1 MSSDIKIKVQ
11 SFGRFLSNMVMPN
24 IGAFIAWGIITALF
38 IPTGWLPNE
47 TLAKLV
53 GPMITYL
60 LPLLIGYTGGK
71 LVGGERGGVVGAITT
86 MGVIVGADMPM
97 FLGSM
102 IAGPLGGWCIKHFDR
117 WVDGKI
123 KSGFE
128 MLVNNFSAGIIGM
141 ILAILAF
148 LGIGPIVEALSKM
161 LAAGV
166 NFMVVHDMLPLASIF
181 VEPAKILFL
190 NNAINHGIF
199 SPLGIQQSHELGKSI
214 FFLIEA
220 NPGPGMGVLLAYMF
234 FGRGSAKQSAGGAAI
249 IHFLGGIHEIYFPYV
264 LMNPRLILAVILGGM
279 TGVFTLTILGG
290 GLVSPASPGSI
301 LAVLAM
307 TPKGAYFANIAGVC
321 AAMAVSFVVS
331 AILLKTSKV
340 KEEDDIEAATRRMQD
355 MKAES
360 KGASPLSA
368 GDVTNDLSHVRK
380 IIVACDAGVFMS
392 SDIKIKVQ
400 SFGRFLSN
408 MVMPNIGAFIAW
420 GIITALFIP
429 TGWLP
434 NETLAKLVGPMITYL
449 LPLLI
454 GYTGGKLVGGERG
467 GVVGAITTMGVIV
480 GADMPMFLGSMIAGP
495 LGGWCIKHFDRWVD
509 GKIKSGFEMLV
520 NNFSA
525 GIIGM
530 ILAILAFLGIGP
542 IVEALSKMLAA
553 GVNFMVVHD
562 MLPLASIFV
571 EPAKIL
577 FLNNAIN
584 HGIFS
589 PLGIQQSH
597 ELGKSIFF
605 LIEANPG
612 PGMGVLLAYMFFGRG
627 SAKQS
632 AGGAAIIHFLG
643 GIHEIYFPYV
653 LMNPRLILAVILGG
667 MTGVFTLTIL
677 GGGLVSPASPGS
689 ILAVLAM
696 TPKGA
701 YFANIAGVC
710 AAMAVSFVVSAIL
723 LKTSKVKEEDDIEAA
738 TRRMQDMKAESKGA
752 SPLSAGDVTNDLS
765 HVRKIIVACDAGMGS
780 SAMGAGVLRKKIQDA
795 GLSQISVTNSAIN
808 NLPPD
813 VDLVITHR
821 DLTERAMR
829 QVPQAQ
835 HISLTNFLDSGLYTS
850 LTERLVAAQRHTAN
864 EEKVKDSLKDSF
876 DDSSA
881 NLFKLGAE
889 NIFLGR
895 KAATKEE
902 AIRFAGEQLVKG
914 GYVEPEY
921 VQAMLDREKLTPT
934 YLGESIAVPHGTVE
948 AKDRVLK
955 TGVVFCQYPEG
966 VRFGEEEDDIARLV
980 IGIAA
985 RNNEHIQ
992 VITSLTNALDD
1003 ESVIERLAHTTSV
1016 DEVLE
1021 LLAGRK

>member
-60 LPLLIGYTGGK
+60 LPLLIGYTGGR
-71 LVGGERGGVVGAITT
+71 LVGGDRGGVVGAITT

-97 FLGSM
+97 FLGAM
-102 IAGPLGGWCIKHFDR
+102 IAGPLGGWAIKHFDS

-148 LGIGPIVEALSKM
+148 LGIGPAVEVLSKI

-166 NFMVVHDMLPLASIF
+166 NFMVAHEMLPLASIF

-199 SPLGIQQSHELGKSI
+199 SPLGIQQSHEMGKSI

-264 LMNPRLILAVILGGM
+264 LMNPRLLLAVILGGM
-279 TGVFTLTILGG
+279 TGVFTLSVLNG

-307 TPKGAYFANIAGVC
+307 TPKGAYFANLTAIF
-321 AAMAVSFVVS
+321 AALIVSFVIS
-331 AILLKTSKV
+331 SILLKTSKV
-340 KEEDDIEAATRRMQD
+340 KEEDEDIEAATRRMQD
-355 MKAES
+355 MKAQS
-360 KGASPLSA
+360 KGA
-368 GDVTNDLSHVRK
+368 T
-380 IIVACDAGVFMS
+380 
-392 SDIKIKVQ
+392 
-400 SFGRFLSN
+400 
-408 MVMPNIGAFIAW
+408 
-420 GIITALFIP
+420 
-429 TGWLP
+429 
-434 NETLAKLVGPMITYL
+434 
-449 LPLLI
+449 
-454 GYTGGKLVGGERG
+454 
-467 GVVGAITTMGVIV
+467 
-480 GADMPMFLGSMIAGP
+480 
-495 LGGWCIKHFDRWVD
+495 
-509 GKIKSGFEMLV
+509 
-520 NNFSA
+520 
-525 GIIGM
+525 
-530 ILAILAFLGIGP
+530 
-542 IVEALSKMLAA
+542 
-553 GVNFMVVHD
+553 
-562 MLPLASIFV
+562 PLA
-571 EPAKIL
+571 
-577 FLNNAIN
+577 
-584 HGIFS
+584 
-589 PLGIQQSH
+589 
-597 ELGKSIFF
+597 
-605 LIEANPG
+605 
-612 PGMGVLLAYMFFGRG
+612 
-627 SAKQS
+627 
-632 AGGAAIIHFLG
+632 
-643 GIHEIYFPYV
+643 
-653 LMNPRLILAVILGG
+653 
-667 MTGVFTLTIL
+667 
-677 GGGLVSPASPGS
+677 
-689 ILAVLAM
+689 
-696 TPKGA
+696 
-701 YFANIAGVC
+701 
-710 AAMAVSFVVSAIL
+710 
-723 LKTSKVKEEDDIEAA
+723 
-738 TRRMQDMKAESKGA
+738 
-752 SPLSAGDVTNDLS
+752 AGDVTNDLS

-780 SAMGAGVLRKKIQDA
+780 SAMGAGVLRKKVQDA
-795 GLSQISVTNSAIN
+795 GLSNISVTNSAIN
-808 NLPPD
+808 SLPSD

-829 QVPQAQ
+829 QAPQAQ

-850 LTERLVAAQRHTAN
+850 LTERLVAAQRHTDN
-864 EEKVKDSLKDSF
+864 EAKVTSSLQDSF
-876 DDSSA
+876 DAPDS
-881 NLFKLGAE
+881 NLFKLSAD

-895 KAATKEE
+895 TASTKEE

-914 GYVEPEY
+914 GYVQPEY
-921 VQAMLDREKLTPT
+921 VDAMLEREKLTPT

-966 VRFGEEEDDIARLV
+966 VRFGEDEDDIARLV

-1003 ESVIERLAHTTSV
+1003 ETVIQRLAHTTSV
-1016 DEVLE
+1016 EEVLA
-1021 LLAGRK
+1021 LLGK

>member
-102 IAGPLGGWCIKHFDR
+102 IAGPLGGWAIKKFDV

-148 LGIGPIVEALSKM
+148 LGIGPAVEVLSKI

-166 NFMVVHDMLPLASIF
+166 NFMVAHDMLPLASIF

-199 SPLGIQQSHELGKSI
+199 SPLGIQQSHDLGKSI

-279 TGVFTLTILGG
+279 TGVFTLTLLNG

-307 TPKGAYFANIAGVC
+307 TPKGAYFANIAAIV

-331 AILLKTSKV
+331 AVLLKTSKV

-355 MKAES
+355 MKAQS
-360 KGASPLSA
+360 KGCATPLAA
-368 GDVTNDLSHVRK
+368 GDV
-380 IIVACDAGVFMS
+380 A
-392 SDIKIKVQ
+392 
-400 SFGRFLSN
+400 
-408 MVMPNIGAFIAW
+408 
-420 GIITALFIP
+420 
-429 TGWLP
+429 
-434 NETLAKLVGPMITYL
+434 
-449 LPLLI
+449 
-454 GYTGGKLVGGERG
+454 
-467 GVVGAITTMGVIV
+467 
-480 GADMPMFLGSMIAGP
+480 
-495 LGGWCIKHFDRWVD
+495 
-509 GKIKSGFEMLV
+509 
-520 NNFSA
+520 
-525 GIIGM
+525 
-530 ILAILAFLGIGP
+530 
-542 IVEALSKMLAA
+542 
-553 GVNFMVVHD
+553 
-562 MLPLASIFV
+562 
-571 EPAKIL
+571 
-577 FLNNAIN
+577 
-584 HGIFS
+584 
-589 PLGIQQSH
+589 
-597 ELGKSIFF
+597 
-605 LIEANPG
+605 
-612 PGMGVLLAYMFFGRG
+612 
-627 SAKQS
+627 
-632 AGGAAIIHFLG
+632 
-643 GIHEIYFPYV
+643 
-653 LMNPRLILAVILGG
+653 
-667 MTGVFTLTIL
+667 
-677 GGGLVSPASPGS
+677 
-689 ILAVLAM
+689 
-696 TPKGA
+696 
-701 YFANIAGVC
+701 
-710 AAMAVSFVVSAIL
+710 
-723 LKTSKVKEEDDIEAA
+723 
-738 TRRMQDMKAESKGA
+738 
-752 SPLSAGDVTNDLS
+752 NDLS

-780 SAMGAGVLRKKIQDA
+780 SAMGAGVLRKKVHDA
-795 GLSQISVTNSAIN
+795 GLSNISVTNCAIN

-850 LTERLVAAQRHTAN
+850 LTERLVAAQRHTDN
-864 EEKVKDSLKDSF
+864 EEKVRDSLKDSF
-876 DDSSA
+876 DASDT

-902 AIRFAGEQLVKG
+902 AILFAGEQLVKG

-921 VQAMLDREKLTPT
+921 VQAMLDREKLTST
-934 YLGESIAVPHGTVE
+934 YLGESIAVPHGTIE

-955 TGVVFCQYPEG
+955 TGIVFCQYPEG
-966 VRFGEEEDDIARLV
+966 VRFGEEEDEVARLV

-1003 ESVIERLAHTTSV
+1003 ESVIERLAKTTSV
-1016 DEVLE
+1016 EEVLT
-1021 LLAGRK
+1021 LLKA

>member
-71 LVGGERGGVVGAITT
+71 LIGGERGGVVGAITT

-97 FLGSM
+97 FLGAM
-102 IAGPLGGWCIKHFDR
+102 IAGPLGGWAIKHFDS

-148 LGIGPIVEALSKM
+148 LGIGPAVEVLSKI

-234 FGRGSAKQSAGGAAI
+234 FGRGNAKQSAGGAAI

-279 TGVFTLTILGG
+279 TGVFTLTILNG

-307 TPKGAYFANIAGVC
+307 TPKGAYFANIAAII

-340 KEEDDIEAATRRMQD
+340 KEEDDIDAATRRMQD

-360 KGASPLSA
+360 KGAATPLSA
-368 GDVTNDLSHVRK
+368 GA
-380 IIVACDAGVFMS
+380 VA
-392 SDIKIKVQ
+392 
-400 SFGRFLSN
+400 
-408 MVMPNIGAFIAW
+408 
-420 GIITALFIP
+420 
-429 TGWLP
+429 
-434 NETLAKLVGPMITYL
+434 
-449 LPLLI
+449 
-454 GYTGGKLVGGERG
+454 
-467 GVVGAITTMGVIV
+467 
-480 GADMPMFLGSMIAGP
+480 
-495 LGGWCIKHFDRWVD
+495 
-509 GKIKSGFEMLV
+509 
-520 NNFSA
+520 
-525 GIIGM
+525 
-530 ILAILAFLGIGP
+530 
-542 IVEALSKMLAA
+542 
-553 GVNFMVVHD
+553 
-562 MLPLASIFV
+562 
-571 EPAKIL
+571 
-577 FLNNAIN
+577 
-584 HGIFS
+584 
-589 PLGIQQSH
+589 
-597 ELGKSIFF
+597 
-605 LIEANPG
+605 
-612 PGMGVLLAYMFFGRG
+612 
-627 SAKQS
+627 
-632 AGGAAIIHFLG
+632 
-643 GIHEIYFPYV
+643 
-653 LMNPRLILAVILGG
+653 
-667 MTGVFTLTIL
+667 
-677 GGGLVSPASPGS
+677 
-689 ILAVLAM
+689 
-696 TPKGA
+696 
-701 YFANIAGVC
+701 
-710 AAMAVSFVVSAIL
+710 
-723 LKTSKVKEEDDIEAA
+723 
-738 TRRMQDMKAESKGA
+738 
-752 SPLSAGDVTNDLS
+752 NDLS

-780 SAMGAGVLRKKIQDA
+780 SAMGAGVLRKKVQDA
-795 GLSQISVTNSAIN
+795 GLGNTSVTNCAIN

-850 LTERLVAAQRHTAN
+850 LTERLVAAQRHTDN
-864 EEKVKDSLKDSF
+864 EEKVRGSLKDSF
-876 DDSSA
+876 EAADT

-921 VQAMLDREKLTPT
+921 VQAMLDREKLTST
-934 YLGESIAVPHGTVE
+934 YLGESIAVPHGTIE

-966 VRFGEEEDDIARLV
+966 VRFGEDEDDVARLV

-985 RNNEHIQ
+985 RNNEHIH

-1003 ESVIERLAHTTSV
+1003 ESVIERLTRTTSV
-1016 DEVLE
+1016 EEVLA
-1021 LLAGRK
+1021 LLKGTKA

>member
-220 NPGPGMGVLLAYMF
+220 NPGPGMGVL
-234 FGRGSAKQSAGGAAI
+234 
-249 IHFLGGIHEIYFPYV
+249 
-264 LMNPRLILAVILGGM
+264 
-279 TGVFTLTILGG
+279 
-290 GLVSPASPGSI
+290 
-301 LAVLAM
+301 
-307 TPKGAYFANIAGVC
+307 
-321 AAMAVSFVVS
+321 
-331 AILLKTSKV
+331 
-340 KEEDDIEAATRRMQD
+340 
-355 MKAES
+355 
-360 KGASPLSA
+360 
-368 GDVTNDLSHVRK
+368 
-380 IIVACDAGVFMS
+380 
-392 SDIKIKVQ
+392 
-400 SFGRFLSN
+400 
-408 MVMPNIGAFIAW
+408 
-420 GIITALFIP
+420 
-429 TGWLP
+429 
-434 NETLAKLVGPMITYL
+434 
-449 LPLLI
+449 
-454 GYTGGKLVGGERG
+454 
-467 GVVGAITTMGVIV
+467 
-480 GADMPMFLGSMIAGP
+480 
-495 LGGWCIKHFDRWVD
+495 
-509 GKIKSGFEMLV
+509 
-520 NNFSA
+520 
-525 GIIGM
+525 
-530 ILAILAFLGIGP
+530 
-542 IVEALSKMLAA
+542 
-553 GVNFMVVHD
+553 
-562 MLPLASIFV
+562 
-571 EPAKIL
+571 
-577 FLNNAIN
+577 
-584 HGIFS
+584 
-589 PLGIQQSH
+589 
-597 ELGKSIFF
+597 
-605 LIEANPG
+605 
-612 PGMGVLLAYMFFGRG
+612 
-627 SAKQS
+627 
-632 AGGAAIIHFLG
+632 
-643 GIHEIYFPYV
+643 
-653 LMNPRLILAVILGG
+653 
-667 MTGVFTLTIL
+667 
-677 GGGLVSPASPGS
+677 
-689 ILAVLAM
+689 
-696 TPKGA
+696 
-701 YFANIAGVC
+701 
-710 AAMAVSFVVSAIL
+710 
-723 LKTSKVKEEDDIEAA
+723 
-738 TRRMQDMKAESKGA
+738 
-752 SPLSAGDVTNDLS
+752 
-765 HVRKIIVACDAGMGS
+765 
-780 SAMGAGVLRKKIQDA
+780 RKKIQDA

-850 LTERLVAAQRHTAN
+850 LTERLVAAQRHTEN
-864 EEKVKDSLKDSF
+864 EVKVKDSLKDSF

>member
-1 MSSDIKIKVQ
+1 MSSDFKIKVQ

-60 LPLLIGYTGGK
+60 LPLLIGYTGGR
-71 LVGGERGGVVGAITT
+71 LVGGDRGGVVGAITT

-97 FLGSM
+97 FLGAM
-102 IAGPLGGWCIKHFDR
+102 IAGPLGGWAIKKFDV

-148 LGIGPIVEALSKM
+148 LGIGPAVEVLSKL

-166 NFMVVHDMLPLASIF
+166 NFMVAHDMLPLASIF

-199 SPLGIQQSHELGKSI
+199 SPLGIQQSHDLGKSI

-279 TGVFTLTILGG
+279 TGVFTLSVLGG

-307 TPKGAYFANIAGVC
+307 TPKGAYFANIAAIC

-355 MKAES
+355 MKSQS
-360 KGASPLSA
+360 KGVAATPLTA
-368 GDVTNDLSHVRK
+368 GDVS
-380 IIVACDAGVFMS
+380 
-392 SDIKIKVQ
+392 
-400 SFGRFLSN
+400 
-408 MVMPNIGAFIAW
+408 
-420 GIITALFIP
+420 
-429 TGWLP
+429 
-434 NETLAKLVGPMITYL
+434 
-449 LPLLI
+449 
-454 GYTGGKLVGGERG
+454 
-467 GVVGAITTMGVIV
+467 
-480 GADMPMFLGSMIAGP
+480 
-495 LGGWCIKHFDRWVD
+495 
-509 GKIKSGFEMLV
+509 
-520 NNFSA
+520 
-525 GIIGM
+525 
-530 ILAILAFLGIGP
+530 
-542 IVEALSKMLAA
+542 
-553 GVNFMVVHD
+553 
-562 MLPLASIFV
+562 
-571 EPAKIL
+571 
-577 FLNNAIN
+577 
-584 HGIFS
+584 
-589 PLGIQQSH
+589 
-597 ELGKSIFF
+597 
-605 LIEANPG
+605 
-612 PGMGVLLAYMFFGRG
+612 
-627 SAKQS
+627 
-632 AGGAAIIHFLG
+632 
-643 GIHEIYFPYV
+643 
-653 LMNPRLILAVILGG
+653 
-667 MTGVFTLTIL
+667 
-677 GGGLVSPASPGS
+677 
-689 ILAVLAM
+689 
-696 TPKGA
+696 
-701 YFANIAGVC
+701 
-710 AAMAVSFVVSAIL
+710 
-723 LKTSKVKEEDDIEAA
+723 
-738 TRRMQDMKAESKGA
+738 
-752 SPLSAGDVTNDLS
+752 NDLS

-780 SAMGAGVLRKKIQDA
+780 SAMGAGVLRKKVADA

-808 NLPPD
+808 SLPPD

-850 LTERLVAAQRHTAN
+850 LTERLVAAQRHEDN
-864 EEKVKDSLKDSF
+864 EVKVRTSLQDSF
-876 DDSSA
+876 DESNSH
-881 NLFKLGAE
+881 LFRLGAE

-895 KAATKEE
+895 TASHKEE

-914 GYVEPEY
+914 GYVQPEY

-955 TGVVFCQYPEG
+955 TGVVFCQYPAG

-1003 ESVIERLAHTTSV
+1003 ETVIERLANTTSV
-1016 DEVLE
+1016 EEVLA
-1021 LLAGRK
+1021 LLNK